1 MAHEAR
7 HLQHSGRGGA
17 GNTEVQDVHR
27 DMERIAPP
35 ELRGKYTTGRGGEGN
50 IMKNDLGPEAVLEAQ
65 GYEDRE
71 NDTNPDMLAPS
82 YYSGRGG
89 AGSQF
94 PRRAHSRV
102 DPSSDA

>member
-1 MAHEAR
+1 MS

-17 GNTEVQDVHR
+17 GNTEPNEHH

-35 ELRGKYTTGRGGEGN
+35 ELKGKYTTGRGGGGN
-50 IMKNDLGPEAVLEAQ
+50 IMKNDLGPNAALEAQ

-71 NDTNPDMLAPS
+71 NDTNADMLAPS

-89 AGSQF
+89 AGSKLCEQ
-94 PRRAHSRV
+94 SILV
-102 DPSSDA
+102 YC